1 MQFKRVGKTLS
12 STGMLDDYL
21 YEVKDVQGLCKV
33 LNNTDLI
40 KKLKTQDRTF
50 IGALT
55 NYFKEIGM
63 IHEYNRKYLVKD
75 KNEDLSMLFKKSR
88 SRLEKERKEAQF
100 YKTNGIVP
108 PYTQYDK
115 AYHEDYVYS
124 DVNWHPSLAHL

>member
-63 IHEYNRKYLVKD
+63 IYKHNHKYHVKGE
-75 KNEDLSMLFKKSR
+75 NEDLSMFFQKSR
-88 SRLEKERKEAQF
+88 NRLEKERKESQS
-100 YKTNGIVP
+100 YKTNGTIP

-124 DVNWHPSLAHL
+124 DANWHPSLAHL

>member
-1 MQFKRVGKTLS
+1 MQFKRGDNTLS

-21 YEVKDVQGLCKV
+21 YEIKDAQGFCKFI
-33 LNNTDLI
+33 NNTYLI
-40 KKLKTQDRTF
+40 NKLKIQDQSF

-63 IHEYNRKYLVKD
+63 IHKYNRKYLVKD
-75 KNEDLSMLFKKSR
+75 KNEDLSMFFKKSR
-88 SRLEKERKEAQF
+88 NRLEKERKEAQF

-124 DVNWHPSLAHL
+124 DANWHPSLAHL